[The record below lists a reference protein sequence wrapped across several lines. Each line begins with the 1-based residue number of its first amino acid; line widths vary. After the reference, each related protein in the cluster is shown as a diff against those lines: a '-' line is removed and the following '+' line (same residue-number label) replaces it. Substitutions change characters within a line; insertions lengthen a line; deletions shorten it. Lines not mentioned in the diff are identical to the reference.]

1 MRLPDFIYTAACAVL
16 CSLAACSQLSTPGP
30 SSSVTRQ
37 EAISIA
43 ESYVS
48 LTWTAEARHRMHGTA
63 PDGQRVDTPDA
74 AAAPTIGD
82 TAWWH
87 IGTNQGMPY
96 KWGGFDTPEQFTA
109 RLANDTTVYAGDYAS
124 KDKIAGGDD
133 AVCRYAAGIDCS
145 GYVSRCWRLERPYST
160 RELASLCTALP
171 DFSEL
176 RPGDILLREGVH
188 VLLFYKWANAERTK
202 LYVFESAG
210 LPHSKC
216 MCTTWSSDS
225 LRKYGYFP
233 YRYKNMR

>member
-1 MRLPDFIYTAACAVL
+1 MNLSALFRPAAAALLCALTACT
-16 CSLAACSQLSTPGP
+16 QIHTPGP
-30 SSSVTRQ
+30 ASSVTRQ
-37 EAISIA
+37 EAIRIA
-43 ESYVS
+43 ESYVT
-48 LTWTAEARHRMHGTA
+48 LEWTAEARHRMHGIA

-82 TAWWH
+82 TAWWQL
-87 IGTNQGMPY
+87 GLNQGMPY

-109 RLANDTTVYAGDYAS
+109 RLANDATVYAGDYAS
-124 KDKIAGGDD
+124 KTKVAGGDD
-133 AVCRYAAGIDCS
+133 SVCRYAAGIDCS

-188 VLLFYKWANAERTK
+188 VLLFYKWANPERTK

-210 LPHSKC
+210 NPKSKC
-216 MCTTWSSDS
+216 MLTPWSTDS
-225 LRKYGYFP
+225 LRKHGYHP
-233 YRYKNMR
+233 WRYKNMR